1 MRTTIPFRH
10 RPTVERRTYAPGNDL
25 PRDRAPRG
33 GHDDG
38 GDGRPPGWDLARRIV
53 VPALVLIGLVLIL
66 ILAWELRQL
75 LIIAFIATLF
85 AAALHEPVRW
95 LEARGLPR
103 LIAAVVPFVALG
115 AILTGLMF
123 LIFPPL
129 VEQGAELVEQI
140 PEIADQVLG
149 AVVGW
154 LDAFLGVGTGEQVVD
169 QITEELGA
177 LRPDIGGLL
186 MLPLTLFE
194 AMIAISSML
203 FMSFLLLIERDRAGR
218 WFLQFVKPQDQKPA
232 SDLSRTVLQKLG
244 AYVRGQLILMTIV
257 GIATTAG
264 MLVLGV
270 PFALPM
276 GVLAFL
282 VEAIPLVGPFIAAI
296 PIIAIAF
303 TEGPTTGLL
312 MLGWLIVI
320 QQSEGWLLTPLIQG
334 KVLDLSPIAVLLAV
348 FGGGQLAGLVGAIL
362 AVPLVAVFDVL
373 LRDVVVPMR
382 QGRSV
387 KEAVA
392 KQRRRNESDK
402 AADDDDSDHD
412 DDEEP

>member
-1 MRTTIPFRH
+1 MVPCRLH
-10 RPTVERRTYAPGNDL
+10 RSTVERRTYAPGDDL
-25 PRDRAPRG
+25 PRDRAPRSG
-33 GHDDG
+33 RDDG
-38 GDGRPPGWDLARRIV
+38 SDGRPPGWDLARRLIL
-53 VPALVLIGLVLIL
+53 PALVLVGLALIL
-66 ILAWELRQL
+66 LLAWELRQL
-75 LIIAFIATLF
+75 LILAFIAVLL

-103 LIAAVVPFVALG
+103 IIAAVVPFLVLA
-115 AILTGLMF
+115 AILTGLVF
-123 LIFPPL
+123 VIFPPL
-129 VEQGAELVEQI
+129 VQQAAELIEQI
-140 PEIADQVLG
+140 PAIADQLLG
-149 AVVGW
+149 TIVGW
-154 LDAFLGVGTGEQVVD
+154 LDAVLGVGTGEEVVD
-169 QITEELGA
+169 QITGELGA

-203 FMSFLLLIERDRAGR
+203 FLSLLLLIERDRAGR
-218 WFLQFVKPQDQKPA
+218 WFLQFVTPQNQKPA

-257 GIATTAG
+257 GIATTAA

-276 GVLAFL
+276 GLLAFL
-282 VEAIPLVGPFIAAI
+282 VEAIPLVGPFIAAV
-296 PIIAIAF
+296 PILGLAF
-303 TEGPTTGLL
+303 LEGPTTGLL
-312 MLGWLIVI
+312 MLGVLVVI
-320 QQSEGWLLTPLIQG
+320 QQSEGWLLTPMIQG

-362 AVPLVAVFDVL
+362 AVPLVAVLDVL
-373 LRDVVVPMR
+373 LRDVVVPLR

-392 KQRRRNESDK
+392 KERGRNETNETP
-402 AADDDDSDHD
+402 DDGDTDQGE
-412 DDEEP
+412 DEGS